1 MKRKTK
7 IIEEI
12 NGANDLADLKYICSK
27 YEELNGK
34 LDNYLDDDEAIEYI
48 KNTCRD
54 MIRLKYTID
63 DITDFNAEYYYLD
76 NYGNLSN
83 IDETLDNL
91 KDDLVNEL

>member
-34 LDNYLDDDEAIEYI
+34 LDNYLTDDETLEYI
-48 KNTCRD
+48 KDTCD
-54 MIRLKYTID
+54 SMQRLYYTIT
-63 DITDFNAEYYYLD
+63 DIEDYNAEYFYLD

-91 KDDLVNEL
+91 KHDLINEL